1 MRISWAVFC
10 GALFALVLTP
20 FLSMAGSARAEE
32 PPIVIGF
39 AIAQSGWFAPF
50 DSGSQTAELA
60 IEDINAKGGL
70 LGRKI
75 VSVYADTKSDR
86 VESAKAALE
95 VLNKGADFVIISC
108 DYEMGGPA
116 GLAAAKAGKIAF
128 SLCANE
134 PRIGR
139 LGASVFSIGPPT
151 QTYGAALAE
160 WGYKEK
166 GLRNLFVLL
175 DDTTEYTK
183 ETCFGME
190 TAWKGLKDA
199 TVVGSD
205 NFKNGDPTIA
215 TQIAHLKN
223 TKPAPDA
230 IALCTYPPGGINAV
244 RQLRSA
250 GVTATIFSTNAMDGT
265 FWLNAVPNLKDF
277 YVAVMASVYGDDPRP
292 EINDINKR
300 VKEKTGKPVTFGEA
314 FTGYAVIQVLARAA
328 ERAKSLD
335 AKAVTDVLETFRNE
349 SSLVGPVT
357 FTKDFHMTPRLPT
370 QIIAA
375 ENGTRKWVATVEPRT
390 EFSKE
395 QLLGTK

>member
-1 MRISWAVFC
+1 MKTSRAVTC
-10 GALFALVLTP
+10 GALLLTP
-20 FLSMAGSARAEE
+20 FLLTAGTARAEE

-50 DSGSQTAELA
+50 DSGSEAAEIA
-60 IEDINAKGGL
+60 IKDINAKGGV
-70 LGRKI
+70 LGRKL

-86 VESAKAALE
+86 VKSAKAALE
-95 VLNKGADFVIISC
+95 VLNKGAELVIISC

-116 GLAAAKAGKIAF
+116 GLAAGKAGKIAF

-139 LGASVFSIGPPT
+139 LGPSVFSIGPPT
-151 QTYGAALAE
+151 QTYGAAVAE

-183 ETCFGME
+183 EYCFGMT
-190 TAWKGLKDA
+190 TAWKGLEGA
-199 TVVGSD
+199 TIVGSD
-205 NFKNGDPTIA
+205 NFKNSDPSIA

-230 IALCTYPPGGINAV
+230 IALCTYPPGGINVV

-250 GVTATIFSTNAMDGT
+250 GVTATVFSTNAMDGT

-292 EINDINKR
+292 DINDLNKR
-300 VKEKTGKPVTFGEA
+300 IEEKTGKPMTFGEGY
-314 FTGYAVIQVLARAA
+314 TGYAVIQMLSRAV
-328 ERAKSLD
+328 EHAKSLD
-335 AKAVTDVLETFRNE
+335 AKALTDVLETFRNE
-349 SSLVGPVT
+349 PSLVGPVT
-357 FTKDFHMTPRLPT
+357 FTKDFHMTPKLPT

-375 ENGTRKWVATVEPRT
+375 EGGTRKWAATVEPRT